1 MLTKLTIRN
10 FKQFGEVEIPL
21 ANGVVFVGAN
31 NSGKTSALQALA
43 LWHAGLLKM
52 SEKMWRGKFDKP
64 IADMSEEELL
74 AEDELFD
81 EIAPDSDSGNG
92 KKPPSRAKAR
102 RQGVIVNRLELTSLP
117 IPVLDMIWHE
127 RKTRRGAQLVRID
140 IIVEGVNLGRKWE
153 CGVEFDTGGGDS
165 FYCRP
170 LRLHEGKNPRRMLV
184 PNLAYATK
192 VAMLPPM
199 SGLALEEPRFDEDK
213 RVNALIGEG
222 RTAEVLRNLCFR
234 ISSAKNGG
242 WDNLTENM
250 RAMFGVSLREP
261 FTNARGAF
269 VLEYTE
275 RGGKTR
281 LDLQF
286 AGRGMQQILLLLA
299 FLQLNPNSALLL
311 DEPDAHLEILRQRG
325 IYQTLLETAEEQK
338 SQIIAASHSEVLLG
352 ESMERETGVFFP
364 PVGKPRLL
372 GSDQKEKERAL
383 MSLKSI
389 GQDQYYHA
397 ATRGWVLYLEGAT
410 DLAILRAFARKIG
423 HESREFLDD
432 VFVKYVCD
440 ATEFPN
446 ERASKQKLARRH
458 FYALREVCPD
468 FTGVLL
474 VDNDVK
480 GLDADAPL
488 KETQWRKREVENYLC
503 SRQTLLNFAASGQG
517 NDPTKENQRRD
528 AMEREIAK
536 LEEAADVMGVPSPFD
551 ANTKASDEFL
561 SPLFRNFAKSLQ
573 RPMELR
579 KADFHKLVPFIPDDE
594 VDPEI
599 REKLDAICEV
609 AKKAKPQTD

>member
-21 ANGVVFVGAN
+21 ANGVVFVGPN

-64 IADMSEEELL
+64 IAGMSEEELL

-234 ISSAKNGG
+234 IFSAKNGG
-242 WDNLTENM
+242 WDNLTESM

-311 DEPDAHLEILRQRG
+311 DEPDAHLEILRQRE
-325 IYQTLLETAEEQK
+325 IYQALLEAAEGQK

-352 ESMERETGVFFP
+352 ESMERKTGVFFP
-364 PVGKPRLL
+364 PLGKPHLF
-372 GSDQKEKERAL
+372 GSNQKSAAL
-383 MSLKSI
+383 MSLKSV
-389 GQDQYYHA
+389 GYDQYYHA
-397 ATRGWVLYLEGAT
+397 MTRGWVLYLEEAT

-423 HESREFLDD
+423 HEAREFLDD

-458 FYALREVCPD
+458 FYALRNARPD
-468 FTGVLL
+468 FEGVLL
-474 VDNDVK
+474 VDSDVK
-480 GLDADAPL
+480 LKTGAPL
-488 KETQWRKREVENYLC
+488 KEMQWRKREVENYLC

-517 NDPTKENQRRD
+517 NAPAEEKLRRD
-528 AMEREIAK
+528 AMEREISK
-536 LEEAADVMGVPSPFD
+536 LEEAANIRGESSPFD

-599 REKLDAICEV
+599 REKLDAICEI